1 MKHLHHL
8 RDKTISD
15 LYVALDDE
23 SIATVQLSFTDGTE
37 YAIVVKQRPLKIETV
52 PWKGDKAGRRR
63 EIVLPAK
70 KRSTSD
76 ARTVKEKRIK
86 KREL

>member
-8 RDKTISD
+8 RNKTISD
-15 LYVALDDE
+15 LYVALDDQ

-37 YAIVVKQRPLKIETV
+37 YAIVVKQVPLKIEGV
-52 PWKGDKAGRRR
+52 LWLKGKDMGRRK

-70 KRSTSD
+70 KGSRRSLN
-76 ARTVKEKRIK
+76 A
-86 KREL
+86 